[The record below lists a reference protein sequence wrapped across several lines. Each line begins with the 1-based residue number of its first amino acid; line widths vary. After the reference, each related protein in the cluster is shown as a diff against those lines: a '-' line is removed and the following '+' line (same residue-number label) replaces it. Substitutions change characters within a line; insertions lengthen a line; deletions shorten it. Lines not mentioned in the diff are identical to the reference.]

1 MRKCRASLRP
11 FCFCNAVDSRSRHA
25 PFHYLCD
32 EKPNAPCWSS
42 CVCETTYLCHLSW
55 CLEYV
60 FIFFSF
66 AFPPQ
71 GDFAVVGH
79 VEEKNDRQVDPPHKS
94 TLILIHVNATAYW
107 SLFMC
112 NLKDKSRFVAFII
125 KKGRQL
131 NVQKPKMKATLIM
144 PNNAVFIFLASSP
157 PPRPI
162 CPAPPQIAL

>member
-1 MRKCRASLRP
+1 MLPAG
-11 FCFCNAVDSRSRHA
+11 AVACVKQRISAICLDV
-25 PFHYLCD
+25 LC
-32 EKPNAPCWSS
+32 
-42 CVCETTYLCHLSW
+42 T
-55 CLEYV
+55 
-60 FIFFSF
+60 FFFFFAF

-125 KKGRQL
+125 KMSVGFKGRQL

-157 PPRPI
+157 PP
-162 CPAPPQIAL
+162 APSALLRHRLHFKSSKQF